1 MYHEVSQAA
10 GTDDAIQS
18 DFFSSSDR
26 AEEFLK
32 LRSRCL
38 MSLLK
43 EWAVGTSRITSKDYG
58 ATLSVASID
67 CMVDELAAVDVLP
80 YVEAR
85 DARVGF
91 WTDALVAL
99 DPEVQSVSQ
108 SSQSVSQSVSQ

>member
-1 MYHEVSQAA
+1 MVDFDTSLNPRWVRAVYHEVSQAA

-67 CMVDELAAVDVLP
+67 CMVDELAADSP
-80 YVEAR
+80 MADMASEASPK
-85 DARVGF
+85 ASGKVF
-91 WTDALVAL
+91 
-99 DPEVQSVSQ
+99 DPPRPRR
-108 SSQSVSQSVSQ
+108 